1 MGPIRQLIIIGF
13 GVIQVVLA
21 ARILLDLGVLPPNV
35 PLVDLIVS
43 LSDALTAP
51 VTAIVERFG
60 AEPPDIGMGL
70 NPAIVTALIGWSLI
84 EAVVL
89 MVLGRR

>member
-1 MGPIRQLIIIGF
+1 M
-13 GVIQVVLA
+13 
-21 ARILLDLGVLPPNV
+21 
-35 PLVDLIVS
+35 PLVDLIVPI
-43 LSDALTAP
+43 SDALAAP

-60 AEPPDIGMGL
+60 AAPPDFGMGL